1 MLFTFYYILHTVKFH
16 NQNQLSVSLQTWA
29 IEWAI
34 QHTSSNV
41 GHKDDH
47 FDNIFQMSP
56 T

>member
-1 MLFTFYYILHTVKFH
+1 MSFTFYYIYTVKLH
-16 NQNQLSVSLQTWA
+16 NQLSVSLQTWA